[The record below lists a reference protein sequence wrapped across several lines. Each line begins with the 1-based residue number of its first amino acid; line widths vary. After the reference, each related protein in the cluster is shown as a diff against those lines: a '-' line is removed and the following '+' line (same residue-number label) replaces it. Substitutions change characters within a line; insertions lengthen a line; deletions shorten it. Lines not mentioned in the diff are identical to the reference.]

1 MTRCAIADNV
11 PKQNRR
17 PPPPQIAFEL
27 ARRYAFHLSLMSLG
41 FVGQRCLSEREPELG
56 LGLVVELDRTRITVE
71 FPATREKR
79 IYARGT
85 PVLKR
90 VQFAA
95 GEAIATRT
103 GEKFTVE
110 SVEEDKGIL
119 TYVGPAGKR
128 VREDAISDLT
138 SVSSPAERL
147 LAGQADPSEVFELRL
162 RSLQARS
169 RFRQSEVRGFLG
181 GRIDLIPHQFYIL
194 NEVSSRQI
202 PRVLLADE
210 VGLGKTIEACLIL
223 QRLLATG
230 RAKRALVLVPESL
243 THQWFVELLR
253 RFNLWF
259 TIFDEPRCL
268 AVEASEP
275 GKNPFLSSQ
284 LGLASIAYL
293 AGPDA
298 ASRRTQVIEA
308 GWDLVIV
315 DEAHHLGW
323 TPEAASP
330 DYQFVEQLARKA
342 SGLLLLTATP
352 TQLGLAGHFA
362 RLRLLDP
369 HRYDDYETFLD
380 ETADFGKI
388 AEIAEKIVENQGL
401 SSKDQTSL
409 RQIFDRDPETLATH
423 LAALD
428 AGQPGAREALLRT
441 LLDQHGT
448 GRVVFRNTRA
458 AMTGFPKRQ
467 YCPVALPDASL
478 ALLAR
483 VSRELQAEEAFADA
497 TAHTASRAQG
507 AAALIDNA
515 PISIDFSAEAEA
527 AIATASSDDSDPDDP
542 SDPDEAASASGWS
555 EEPSNDPPDEA
566 DDALDEAPAKP
577 VRKPKSSKKT
587 KLKSAPL
594 TAFPGTKSTTAS
606 DPSTLDPQLSTQTT
620 LRYSYKDDP
629 RLLWLVEFLKK
640 TAPAKV
646 LLICRS
652 ERKVLALETAIKE
665 KHNLNIGLF
674 HEGLPL
680 IQRDRQAAWFAE
692 PAGAQLLLCSE
703 IGSEGRNFQFAH
715 HLVLFDLPL
724 NPSLVEQRIGRLDR
738 IGQTETI
745 RIHVPVLAGGADEA
759 VAEWYHR
766 GLDAFEAPLHGGNDY
781 ADAFR
786 LRLLELATAY
796 GEGKLKKTARKQLD
810 AFIAE
815 TEAFR
820 DALNHKMK
828 KGRDRLLEL
837 NSFNPAVAQA
847 VIDRVRAADADP
859 LLKKILT
866 DIFEHFGVRVSEHE
880 DGDVNLDAAHAYVE
894 GFPSIPRDGMLAT
907 YDRRRAIAREDI
919 RFLSADHPLVQDSI
933 DLLVDSPAGSTSFCM
948 LEADKPNLLLEAVF
962 VLETVADAKWHVD
975 QFLAPTPVRVLVDIH
990 GQDLTEDP
998 NYSRLTDDV
1007 EDAPLP
1013 RFLERPGFNGTLLKN
1028 LVEAAT
1034 ERATARTLTLKKS
1047 ARERAAAVLTADL
1060 QRLVDLGK
1068 LNDNVRPE
1076 EIDLAKK
1083 QVLQVRTAIET
1094 ARLRLDSLRLIVEGV
1109 EII

>member
-1 MTRCAIADNV
+1 
-11 PKQNRR
+11 
-17 PPPPQIAFEL
+17 
-27 ARRYAFHLSLMSLG
+27 MSLG

-56 LGLVVELDRTRITVE
+56 LGVVTELDRSRITVE

-95 GEAIATRT
+95 GETVATRA
-103 GEKFTVE
+103 GEKFTVA
-110 SVEEDKGIL
+110 SVEEDKGLL
-119 TYVGPAGKR
+119 TYVGPTGQR

-147 LAGQADPSEVFELRL
+147 MAGQADPSEVFDLRL
-162 RSLQARS
+162 RSLQAQT

-194 NEVSSRQI
+194 HEVSNRQI

-230 RAKRALVLVPESL
+230 RAKRALILVPESL

-259 TIFDEPRCL
+259 TIFDEPRCA

-298 ASRRTQVIEA
+298 AARRTQVIEA

-342 SGLLLLTATP
+342 PGLLLLTATP
-352 TQLGLAGHFA
+352 TQLGLTGHFA

-388 AEIAEKIVENQGL
+388 AEIAEKIVENKVL
-401 SSKDQTSL
+401 SSKDQAAL

-428 AGQPGAREALLRT
+428 AGEPGARDALLRT

-467 YCPVALPDASL
+467 YCPIALPDASP

-483 VSRELQAEEAFADA
+483 ISRELQAEEAAADA
-497 TAHTASRAQG
+497 TDHMASRTQG
-507 AAALIDNA
+507 AAAPIDNA

-527 AIATASSDDSDPDDP
+527 ALASASPEDSDDASDRDDSDNSDVATSASEWSEDSLTDSE
-542 SDPDEAASASGWS
+542 SDPDSL
-555 EEPSNDPPDEA
+555 
-566 DDALDEAPAKP
+566 DDDAPAKP
-577 VRKPKSSKKT
+577 VRKPKAVKKT
-587 KLKSAPL
+587 KAKAAASPDVVTSPL
-594 TAFPGTKSTTAS
+594 TAIPGAKPKSKKSAATS
-606 DPSTLDPQLSTQTT
+606 DPSTLNPQLSTSPTSPT
-620 LRYSYKDDP
+620 AVRYSYKDDP
-629 RLLWLVEFLKK
+629 RLDWLVSFLKK

-652 ERKVLALETAIKE
+652 ERKVLALEAAIKE
-665 KHNLNIGLF
+665 KLNVNIGLF

-745 RIHVPVLAGGADEA
+745 KIHVPYLAGGADSA
-759 VAEWYHR
+759 VAEWYHF
-766 GLDAFEAPLHGGNDY
+766 GLNAFEAPLHGGNEY

-786 LRLLELATAY
+786 TRLLELATSY

-810 AFIAE
+810 TFIAE
-815 TEAFR
+815 TEEFR
-820 DALNHKMK
+820 AALQLKMK
-828 KGRDRLLEL
+828 AGRDRLLEL
-837 NSFNPAVAQA
+837 NSFNPKIAKS

-859 LLKKILT
+859 LLRKILT
-866 DIFEHFGVRVSEHE
+866 DIFEHFGVHVKELE
-880 DGDVNLDAAHAYVE
+880 EGDIHLDAAHAYVE

-907 YDRRRAIAREDI
+907 YSRKRAIAREDI

-933 DLLVDSPAGSTSFCM
+933 DLLVDSPAGTTSFCV

-975 QFLAPTPVRVLVDIH
+975 QFLAPTPIRVLVDIH
-990 GQDLTEDP
+990 GKDLTEDA
-998 NYSRLTDDV
+998 NYARLTADV

-1028 LVEAAT
+1028 LIEGAS
-1034 ERATARTLTLKKS
+1034 ERAKAQTLTLKKT

-1060 QRLVDLGK
+1060 QRLVDLSK

-1083 QVLQVRTAIET
+1083 QVLQVRTAIEQ

-1109 EII
+1109 SLD

>member
-1 MTRCAIADNV
+1 
-11 PKQNRR
+11 
-17 PPPPQIAFEL
+17 
-27 ARRYAFHLSLMSLG
+27 MSLG
-41 FVGQRCLSEREPELG
+41 FVGQRCVSEREPELG
-56 LGLVVELDRTRITVE
+56 LGQVAELDRTRITVE

-95 GEAIATRT
+95 GESVAPRT
-103 GEKFTVE
+103 GAKFTIA
-110 SVEEDKGIL
+110 SVEETAGLL
-119 TYVGPAGKR
+119 TYIGAEGQR
-128 VREDAISDLT
+128 VREDAISDIT
-138 SVSSPAERL
+138 SVASPAERL
-147 LAGQADPSEVFELRL
+147 MAGQADPSEVFDLRL
-162 RSLQARS
+162 RALQAAN

-194 NEVSSRQI
+194 NEVSNRQI

-230 RAKRALVLVPESL
+230 RAKRALILVPESL

-259 TIFDEPRCL
+259 TIFDEARCL

-298 ASRRTQVIEA
+298 AARRTQVIEA

-342 SGLLLLTATP
+342 PGLLLLTATP

-388 AEIAEKIVENQGL
+388 AAIAEKIVENSAL
-401 SSKDQTSL
+401 SNADQKTL

-428 AGQPGAREALLRT
+428 AGKPGAREALLRT

-467 YCPVALPDASL
+467 YCPVALPDATP

-483 VSRELQAEEAFADA
+483 VARELEAEEAAA
-497 TAHTASRAQG
+497 EASAHNASRIQG
-507 AAALIDNA
+507 AAAAIETG

-527 AIATASSDDSDPDDP
+527 ALADASSEDSDDFNSGESDNVVSPD
-542 SDPDEAASASGWS
+542 
-555 EEPSNDPPDEA
+555 EEPSEDS
-566 DDALDEAPAKP
+566 DDTLDDAPAKP
-577 VRKPKSSKKT
+577 TRKKAAKKT
-587 KLKSAPL
+587 KAKSAPL
-594 TAFPGTKSTTAS
+594 TAFPSAKSKSKPVAASVSEPSAATA
-606 DPSTLDPQLSTQTT
+606 
-620 LRYSYKDDP
+620 LRYTYKDDP
-629 RLLWLVEFLKK
+629 RLDWLVSFLKK

-652 ERKVLALETAIKE
+652 ERKVLALEAAIKE

-680 IQRDRQAAWFAE
+680 VQRDRQAAWFAE
-692 PAGAQLLLCSE
+692 KDGAQLLLCSE

-715 HLVLFDLPL
+715 HLVLWDLPL

-738 IGQTETI
+738 IGQTDTI
-745 RIHVPVLAGGADEA
+745 KIHVPYLAGGADAA
-759 VAEWYHR
+759 VAEWYHF
-766 GLDAFEAPLHGGNDY
+766 GLNAFEAPLHGGNDY
-781 ADAFR
+781 ATAFR
-786 LRLLELATAY
+786 TRLLELAVSY
-796 GEGKLKKTARKQLD
+796 GEGKLKKTARAQLD

-815 TEAFR
+815 TEKFR
-820 DALNHKMK
+820 DELQLKMK
-828 KGRDRLLEL
+828 QGRDRLLEL
-837 NSFNPAVAQA
+837 NSFNPTVARQ

-866 DIFEHFGVRVSEHE
+866 DLFDHFGVRMSEHE
-880 DGDVNLDAAHAYVE
+880 DGDVNLDANHAYVE

-907 YDRRRAIAREDI
+907 YSRKRAIAREDI
-919 RFLSADHPLVQDSI
+919 RFISADHPLVQDSI
-933 DLLVDSPAGSTSFCM
+933 DLLVDSPAGTTSFCV

-962 VLETVADAKWHVD
+962 VLEAVADAKWHVD
-975 QFLAPTPVRVLVDIH
+975 QFLAPTPIRVLVDIH
-990 GQDLTEDP
+990 GNDLTE
-998 NYSRLTDDV
+998 NALYTRLSADV

-1028 LVEAAT
+1028 LVEAAND
-1034 ERATARTLTLKKS
+1034 RAKTHTLTLKKA

-1060 QRLVDLGK
+1060 QRLVDLSK

-1076 EIDLAKK
+1076 EIELAKK
-1083 QVLQVRTAIET
+1083 QVLQVRTAIEA

-1109 EII
+1109 EID

>member
-1 MTRCAIADNV
+1 
-11 PKQNRR
+11 
-17 PPPPQIAFEL
+17 
-27 ARRYAFHLSLMSLG
+27 MSLG

-56 LGLVVELDRTRITVE
+56 LGVVAELDRTRITVE
-71 FPATREKR
+71 FPATRERR

-90 VQFAA
+90 VEFRA
-95 GEAIATRT
+95 GDTVATRD
-103 GEKFTVE
+103 GAKFTVE
-110 SVEEDKGIL
+110 SVEQEKGL
-119 TYVGPAGKR
+119 LVYAGGGRR
-128 VREDAISDLT
+128 VREDAISDLAGA
-138 SVSSPAERL
+138 SSPAERL
-147 LAGQADPSEVFELRL
+147 MAGQAEPSAVFDLRL
-162 RSLQARS
+162 RALQARS
-169 RFRQSEVRGFLG
+169 RFLQSEVRGFLG

-194 NEVSSRQI
+194 NEVSNRQI

-243 THQWFVELLR
+243 VHQWFVELLR

-259 TIFDEPRCL
+259 TLFDEPRCA
-268 AVEASEP
+268 AVEESDP

-284 LGLASIAYL
+284 LGLASYTFL
-293 AGPDA
+293 G
-298 ASRRTQVIEA
+298 SLENRRAQIVEA

-323 TPEAASP
+323 TPGEASP
-330 DYQFVEQLARKA
+330 EYQLVEQLARK
-342 SGLLLLTATP
+342 SPGLLLLTATP

-388 AEIAEKIVENQGL
+388 AEVAEKIVENNAL
-401 SSKDQTSL
+401 SSKDQSAL

-428 AGQPGAREALLRT
+428 AGRPGAREALLRT

-458 AMTGFPKRQ
+458 AMTGFPGRQ
-467 YCPVALPDASL
+467 YCPVVLDEASPT
-478 ALLAR
+478 LLAR
-483 VSRELQAEEAFADA
+483 VSRELHAEE
-497 TAHTASRAQG
+497 TGEVAS
-507 AAALIDNA
+507 
-515 PISIDFSAEAEA
+515 
-527 AIATASSDDSDPDDP
+527 
-542 SDPDEAASASGWS
+542 
-555 EEPSNDPPDEA
+555 
-566 DDALDEAPAKP
+566 
-577 VRKPKSSKKT
+577 
-587 KLKSAPL
+587 
-594 TAFPGTKSTTAS
+594 
-606 DPSTLDPQLSTQTT
+606 
-620 LRYSYKDDP
+620 LRYSFKDDP
-629 RLLWLVEFLKK
+629 RLLWLVEFLQKI
-640 TAPAKV
+640 APAKV

-652 ERKVLALETAIKE
+652 ERKVLALEAAIKE
-665 KHNLNIGLF
+665 KLNLNIGLF

-680 IQRDRQAAWFAE
+680 VQRDRQAAWFAE

-724 NPSLVEQRIGRLDR
+724 NPGLVEQRIGRLDR
-738 IGQTETI
+738 IGQTDAI
-745 RIHVPVLAGGADEA
+745 KIHVPCLAGGADSA
-759 VAEWYHR
+759 VAEWYHF
-766 GLDAFEAPLHGGNDY
+766 GLNAFEAPLHGGNDY

-786 LRLLELATAY
+786 LRLLDLATSY
-796 GEGKLKKTARKQLD
+796 GEGKLKKDARKQLD

-815 TEAFR
+815 TEKFR
-820 DALNHKMK
+820 DALQLKLQ

-837 NSFNPAVAQA
+837 NSFNRDVARR
-847 VIDRVRAADADP
+847 VIDRVRDADADP
-859 LLKKILT
+859 FLKKILT
-866 DIFEHFGVRVSEHE
+866 DLLDHFGVRVVEHE
-880 DGDVNLDAAHAYVE
+880 DGDVNLDASHAYVE
-894 GFPSIPRDGMLAT
+894 GFPSIPRDGLLAT

-919 RFLSADHPLVQDSI
+919 GFLSADHPLVQDSI
-933 DLLVDSPAGSTSFCM
+933 DLLVDSPAGTTAFCV

-962 VLETVADAKWHVD
+962 VLEAVADARWHVD

-990 GQDLTEDP
+990 GNDLTE
-998 NYSRLTDDV
+998 NVLYSRLSADV

-1013 RFLERPGFNGTLLKN
+1013 RFLEKPGFNGTLLKN
-1028 LVEAAT
+1028 LVEAAND
-1034 ERATARTLTLKKS
+1034 RAKAHALTLKKT

-1060 QRLVDLGK
+1060 QRLVDLSK
-1068 LNDNVRPE
+1068 LNDNVRQE

-1083 QVLQVRTAIET
+1083 QVLQVRTAIEN

-1109 EII
+1109 EVE